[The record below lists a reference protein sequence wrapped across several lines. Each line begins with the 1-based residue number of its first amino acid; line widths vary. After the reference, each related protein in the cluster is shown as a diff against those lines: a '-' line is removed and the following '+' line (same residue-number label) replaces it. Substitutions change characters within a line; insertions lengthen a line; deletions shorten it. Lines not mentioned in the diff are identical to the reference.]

1 MSNGFDLGGGG
12 GSSFSFGPQGTQ
24 PGSHVSG
31 TVIDM
36 KEVQETNYDT
46 KEPEF
51 WSNGDPKMQYRV
63 TLQTELRDPA
73 NPQDDGQRSIYLN
86 GYRKPHPKNGTS
98 GTLYAVL
105 QSVQQATGT
114 TSLQPGGKL
123 TLKWVSGMGFTG
135 DPRHYQAWYEAPAID
150 LGGAQ
155 PNPAAQAAPPVQ
167 QAPAFGSPAAAQ
179 PAWSQPATAA
189 PVAQAAPPVQQVA
202 APVAQSAPVA
212 APVASEPS
220 AAAIAALRAAGVN
233 PKTVYP
239 GYMAGDFDQ

>member
-12 GSSFSFGPQGTQ
+12 GSSFSFGPQGSQ

-46 KEPEF
+46 KEPET

-73 NPQDDGQRSIYLN
+73 NPQDDGQRDIYLN
-86 GYRKPHPKNGTS
+86 GYRKPHPKTGTS

-123 TLKWVSGMGFTG
+123 TLQWISGMGFTG

-150 LGGAQ
+150 LGGGQ
-155 PNPAAQAAPPVQ
+155 PPNPAAPVQQAAPPAAPVTQAAPPVQ
-167 QAPAFGSPAAAQ
+167 QQAAPAYTQ
-179 PAWSQPATAA
+179 PAPTMAQALA
-189 PVAQAAPPVQQVA
+189 PVAQPMPALAP
-202 APVAQSAPVA
+202 
-212 APVASEPS
+212 
-220 AAAIAALRAAGVN
+220 AAATGGPTPEQVAALRAAGVD
-233 PKTVYP
+233 PATVFP
-239 GYMAGDFDQ
+239 GYMTGDVDE